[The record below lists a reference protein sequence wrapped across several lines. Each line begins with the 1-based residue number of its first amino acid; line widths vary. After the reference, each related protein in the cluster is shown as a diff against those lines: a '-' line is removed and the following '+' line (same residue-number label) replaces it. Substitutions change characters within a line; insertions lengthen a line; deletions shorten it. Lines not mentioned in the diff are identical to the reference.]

1 MKKQNNIVLLT
12 ALVIFNLIFTNCEKT
27 SKSIQT
33 DKFENFHIKSIGK
46 ELELLSKALIPVIQN
61 KRNVEIIKE
70 AIYQKKRDE
79 NITLKDLFNFHNGLI
94 TKPGFGNER
103 VISLE
108 QQILDNI
115 NQYQAMTLDELRSLI
130 ETYDMSLYWEFI
142 QLWDGTTQ
150 PQVGYPTNEEE
161 DVNHDYDLMAYK
173 VFTSPEDVTGMAV
186 IRNYIKDNPVIL
198 IRPLENFE
206 NGGEAYY
213 GGVDYVWLGDIIFN
227 DYNNSGSNIKE
238 TNSAFKVQ
246 NFTER
251 CRVYAIHTSGKTLDG
266 SGGPEFRFFRKDF
279 YDAANTGLYSFSE
292 IAYLNLTSSVAA
304 QSGPNNWIKVSDYT
318 NNILDELWLFYKW
331 EQDIGTYEQDG
342 GTGTK
347 TITGLVVEAIGE
359 IGSDFLP
366 FNLSAIT
373 FSGNISIS
381 TKIQS
386 KDDLLDKY
394 KMSWLSFVYH
404 VKERNDW
411 GWGFYNDA
419 GTNLPIRFTDNAD
432 LKVVYKNY

>member
-33 DKFENFHIKSIGK
+33 DKLENFHIKSIGK
-46 ELELLSKALIPVIQN
+46 ELELLSKAMIPVIQN

-150 PQVGYPTNEEE
+150 PLVGYPTNEEE
-161 DVNHDYDLMAYK
+161 DVNNDYDLMSYK
-173 VFTSPEDVTGMAV
+173 IFTSTEDVTGVAA
-186 IRNYIKDNPVIL
+186 IRSYIKDNPVIL

-213 GGVDYVWLGDIIFN
+213 GDVDYVWLGDLDSIMEINKIN
-227 DYNNSGSNIKE
+227 DVNRQGNLK
-238 TNSAFKVQ
+238 TTQ
-246 NFTER
+246 NLDR
-251 CRVYAIHTSGKTLDG
+251 CRLYAINTNGRSFDG
-266 SGGPEFRFFRKDF
+266 SGGPEFRFWRVGTETFI
-279 YDAANTGLYSFSE
+279 NIIIPSFSE
-292 IAYLNLTSSVAA
+292 IVEFNLTSSAA
-304 QSGPNNWIKVSDYT
+304 ATTSWIYPRNTVDD
-318 NNILDELWLFYKW
+318 ILDDLWLVFKW
-331 EQDIGTYEQDG
+331 RQTFGCYEQDG
-342 GTGTK
+342 GLDNKQLVNGYVLTATILEVVTGQ
-347 TITGLVVEAIGE
+347 VEFGAFIDRRDDK
-359 IGSDFLP
+359 IYQH
-366 FNLSAIT
+366 NLS
-373 FSGNISIS
+373 FSSYVNNVKGRQAFLTSWG
-381 TKIQS
+381 K
-386 KDDLLDKY
+386 LDN
-394 KMSWLSFVYH
+394 W
-404 VKERNDW
+404 
-411 GWGFYNDA
+411 
-419 GTNLPIRFTDNAD
+419 PIHFTDHPD
-432 LKVVYKNY
+432 LKIAYSNL